1 MSSNSSENIMDELS
15 IILMDIDKTDK
26 LTDNKI
32 KTILNNLNKVEQK
45 NKKSMSENV
54 DLLIAKGV
62 LLAMSKYLLQKV
74 KKQKQKKNKKS
85 KRKNVKI
92 KNNKSKKQ

>member
-32 KTILNNLNKVEQK
+32 KTILNNLNKIEQ
-45 NKKSMSENV
+45 
-54 DLLIAKGV
+54 
-62 LLAMSKYLLQKV
+62 
-74 KKQKQKKNKKS
+74 KNKKS